1 MKSNWKIL
9 LTAMVEYVAEGD
21 VEFSNVCTL
30 LKVSCILV
38 TALLGY
44 LNIIHAHDISCSIY
58 QDLFALLSLWG
69 VYVVG
74 RSFLQYIVLTN
85 LLVTVL
91 SLLSFRQKNLEK
103 MLTC

>member
-1 MKSNWKIL
+1 M
-9 LTAMVEYVAEGD
+9 
-21 VEFSNVCTL
+21 
-30 LKVSCILV
+30 

-44 LNIIHAHDISCSIY
+44 LNVIHAHDMSCFIY

-69 VYVVG
+69 GHVVG
-74 RSFLQYIVLTN
+74 RSFLQYIVLTS